1 MEQMVQF
8 KLNNRPVRLTADGE
22 RMLLWVLRSDLGL
35 TGTKYGCGESLC
47 GACTVLVNQE
57 PVRSCQFPLKE
68 VAGKD
73 VLTIEGMESNGAI
86 HPLQKAFVDH
96 GALQCGF
103 CSPGMILTAYS
114 LLLKNP
120 RPTRAQIL
128 EAMEGNYCRCGT
140 YSRILDA
147 IESASAE
154 MKGGKGK

>member
-1 MEQMVQF
+1 
-8 KLNNRPVRLTADGE
+8 
-22 RMLLWVLRSDLGL
+22 
-35 TGTKYGCGESLC
+35 
-47 GACTVLVNQE
+47 
-57 PVRSCQFPLKE
+57 LKE

>member
-8 KLNNRPVRLTADGE
+8 KLNNRPVRLTADSE

-47 GACTVLVNQE
+47 GACTVLVNRE

-73 VLTIEGMESNGAI
+73 VLTIEGMERNGAI